1 MAEANAA
8 GVWPTMQVY
17 VMALITPHAVPG
29 DAVRTVYASRSHR
42 VHTCSFWRSYRPR
55 LPLGRS
61 VALMGGSRWRLKHTA
76 ATSEPQ
82 GAPVI
87 VDVSERLPA
96 PACLFAK
103 FGDLSCTCA
112 ARRDSSPSRPAAVRS
127 YPGSPVAHQGTVWGP
142 RWVGEHAEERGGGCR
157 GRAPSSIKTGG
168 CALPVGR
175 TVHPSWG
182 GTHRIIRR
190 GERHPPRPALLSD
203 DTTRVLICQLSAGF
217 LGYSHYINCS
227 RDCECRGRQDPG
239 HAQNFKGADT
249 CMERAGQRAS

>member
-1 MAEANAA
+1 MHGMQSCMTGNMQSDFSWTAWLLTAYVQLASRGVHAWKPGPMLSRYRGFAFSEARPVRVSGSQMAEANAA
-8 GVWPTMQVY
+8 GVWPTMQGY

-127 YPGSPVAHQGTVWGP
+127 YPGSPVAHPGTVWGP
-142 RWVGEHAEERGGGCR
+142 DGSASMQRSEEEAAEDER
-157 GRAPSSIKTGG
+157 RA
-168 CALPVGR
+168 L
-175 TVHPSWG
+175 
-182 GTHRIIRR
+182 
-190 GERHPPRPALLSD
+190 
-203 DTTRVLICQLSAGF
+203 
-217 LGYSHYINCS
+217 
-227 RDCECRGRQDPG
+227 
-239 HAQNFKGADT
+239 
-249 CMERAGQRAS
+249 